1 MGKTHLKVI
10 AALLCLLSLP
20 GCQPRQQQ
28 PGLLR
33 VGMAQM
39 PITLDPRYATDA
51 ASARVQ
57 EFVHRGLIRLDAHF
71 NAVGDLAASW
81 QQDSPLEWRF
91 RLKSGIHFS
100 NGALLQADDVVA
112 TMKAVLN
119 PKLASPLAAGFAA
132 IASVT
137 APNSHEVVIRL
148 KKPDA
153 SLLTHLNL
161 GILPASMASAPQRA
175 HHTIGC
181 GPYRLQSW
189 NDSALTLSR
198 ADDFNTVQPG
208 AAQPA
213 TTQTGATQTSGPVR
227 IRFISVKDPVT
238 RILKLQRG
246 ELDFVQNDLPPH
258 LLSYIRAQP
267 QLRMQTRPSTTFTY
281 IGLNMQD
288 RILKDL
294 RVRRALALAL
304 DRNKLKKALY
314 ADLPELAET
323 VLTPDH
329 WASSPL
335 PRAPFDP
342 TAAAKLLDDAGF
354 PRRADGMRFTI
365 TYRTSTDPTRLR
377 IATAI
382 AAMWQRIGV
391 NTAIESLE
399 WGGFYARIKRG
410 DFQLFSLAWVGIND
424 PDIYRWILHSSMWPP
439 KGANR
444 GRYANADVDSWLE
457 RAATAD
463 TQAERKQLYANI
475 EKQMQ
480 RDMVYIPLW
489 YDPVIA
495 VSGPRL
501 SGFKPAANGSLR
513 GLMQATLSPKKMAR

>member
-10 AALLCLLSLP
+10 AAMLCLLSLP
-20 GCQPRQQQ
+20 GCQPRQQE

-57 EFVHRGLIRLDAHF
+57 EFVHRGLIRLDEHF
-71 NAVGDLAASW
+71 NAVGDVAARW
-81 QQDSPLEWRF
+81 QQDSPLKWHF
-91 RLKSGIHFS
+91 SLKSDIHFS
-100 NGALLQADDVVA
+100 NGALLQAGDVVA
-112 TMKAVLN
+112 TLKAVLN

-132 IASVT
+132 IASVN
-137 APNSHEVVIRL
+137 APNRHEVVIRL
-148 KKPDA
+148 NRPDA

-161 GILPASMASAPQRA
+161 GILPASVASKPHRA
-175 HHTIGC
+175 HDTIGC
-181 GPYRLQSW
+181 GPYQLRSW
-189 NDSALTLSR
+189 NDSALTLTRVHDS
-198 ADDFNTVQPG
+198 G
-208 AAQPA
+208 AAQADYPA
-213 TTQTGATQTSGPVR
+213 S

-288 RILKDL
+288 RILKDV

-335 PRAPFDP
+335 PRTPFDP
-342 TAAAKLLDDAGF
+342 VAAAKLLDDAGF
-354 PRRADGMRFTI
+354 PRRADAFRFSI
-365 TYRTSTDPTRLR
+365 NYRTSTDPSRLR

-382 AAMWQRIGV
+382 AAMWRRIGV
-391 NTAIESLE
+391 NTSIESLE

-444 GRYANADVDSWLE
+444 GRYSNKQVDGWLDL
-457 RAATAD
+457 AAAA
-463 TQAERKQLYANI
+463 QSQRRRQQLYANV
-475 EKQMQ
+475 EAQMH
-480 RDMVYIPLW
+480 RDVVYIPLW

-501 SGFKPAANGSLR
+501 SGFKPRPDGSLL
-513 GLMQATLSPKKMAR
+513 GLMHVSLKDVGLTGVSLN